1 VAHFEIPLDLPHAG
15 RIADRLSALVERHVE
30 EFQLDAEEAVRAAH
44 RLPDGEPL
52 EQDPHDIAAPLP
64 VETVRDDRGRRRR
77 RAA

>member
-1 VAHFEIPLDLPHAG
+1 MTLWLVLLVV
-15 RIADRLSALVERHVE
+15 LALLVIGGLAFV
-30 EFQLDAEEAVRAAH
+30 VRAAH